1 MATFPAASYLTNS
14 SRTEGE
20 VKTGLEDLLA
30 GIKQLQGGS
39 IISTVVIASDQIVPT
54 GGIHQVDT
62 EAAASTDD
70 LKNASVSN
78 IPDGRLLILSSVSS
92 SRTVRVWHSA
102 GGSGQFLLNSG
113 NHFQLGDPSH
123 MIVFQRR
130 NTSWQELFRV
140 PSADLVPIL
149 TKTANYTVT
158 YADRGRHIVGVSGSW
173 TLTLP
178 DTALA
183 GVGFEVRFENRG
195 AGIITIDPAGTDTID
210 EQTTIKIQQ
219 YEAIHAYSDGAGRW
233 ITVSRRRERPQA
245 GYKFG
250 MLLQNDLTDATNDLR
265 ITAGECASD
274 DANAEDRVTLKTT
287 AMHVKQLDVAW
298 ANGSGTN
305 GGRIDGAI
313 SDGTWHV
320 YAFRDGTDGSTQI
333 GFSKSLTPTL
343 PNSGTHKRRI
353 GSFLRESGV
362 IVPFLQNAHNP
373 HKFTRGPVRDMES
386 TNPGTSA
393 ILQAMSVPTGIKVGW
408 IGTVF
413 LNDAAPGGSNT
424 ELMVNSPDNADVTP
438 TTSIFVAPYGS
449 LDIANERASSNF
461 DGVQTNTSGQ
471 VRMKLSRSDGD
482 ILLRAITHGWWD
494 DFGVNA

>member
-1 MATFPAASYLTNS
+1 MATFPAASYMTNS

-20 VKTGLEDLLA
+20 VKTALEDLLA

-62 EAAASTDD
+62 EASASTDD

-78 IPDGRLLILSSVSS
+78 IPDGRLLILSSVSA

-123 MIVFQRR
+123 CIVFQRR

-149 TKTANYTVT
+149 TKTANYTVA

-173 TLTLP
+173 TLSLP
-178 DTALA
+178 DTVLA

-219 YEAIHAYSDGAGRW
+219 YETIHAYSDGAGRW
-233 ITVSRRRERPQA
+233 ITVSRRRERPPS
-245 GYKFG
+245 GYLYG
-250 MLLQNDLTDATNDLR
+250 MTLQNDTTDATNDLR

-274 DANAEDRVTLKTT
+274 DANAEDRVLLKTT
-287 AMHVKQLDVAW
+287 AMHIKQLDVTW
-298 ANGSGTN
+298 ATGSGPAGGRN
-305 GGRIDGAI
+305 GGSIA
-313 SDGTWHV
+313 DGTWHV
-320 YAFRDGTDGSTQI
+320 FAFRDGTDGSTQI
-333 GFSKSLTPTL
+333 CFDTTLTPTL

-353 GSFLRESGV
+353 GSFLRESGA
-362 IVPFLQNAHNP
+362 IVAFVQHGDR
-373 HKFTRGPVRDMES
+373 FTRGTPVLDVS
-386 TNPGTSA
+386 ATNPGTSA
-393 ILQAMSVPTGIKVGW
+393 VLRAFSVPTG
-408 IGTVF
+408 
-413 LNDAAPGGSNT
+413 LNLIIHGFAQLDPNDTSNTTAYFSDPDCADVAASDAAAPLGQLFKENGSNKAQGMF
-424 ELMVNSPDNADVTP
+424 MV
-438 TTSIFVAPYGS
+438 
-449 LDIANERASSNF
+449 RC
-461 DGVQTNTSGQ
+461 NTSKQ
-471 VRMKLSRSDGD
+471 IRTRLNQSDANTV
-482 ILLRAITHGWWD
+482 LKMALTAWD
-494 DFGVNA
+494 DLRGRVA